1 MDIPQ
6 WFVLVGLLLLLM
18 GLTAPAIKRIPVT
31 SAIIYL
37 AVGIILG
44 PSVLGLFHINPIE
57 NAKALELLTEVAVL
71 ISLFAAG
78 VKMPVPVSLERWQS
92 PFRLAFLGM
101 AVSVGL
107 VAAFAHLALGLSL
120 GAAVLLGAII
130 APTDPVLATDVQVRH
145 PGDRDHLRFTLTS
158 EAGMNDGSAFPFVM
172 LGLGL
177 LGGGWGSGR

>member
-78 VKMPVPVSLERWQS
+78 V
-92 PFRLAFLGM
+92 
-101 AVSVGL
+101 
-107 VAAFAHLALGLSL
+107 
-120 GAAVLLGAII
+120 
-130 APTDPVLATDVQVRH
+130 
-145 PGDRDHLRFTLTS
+145 
-158 EAGMNDGSAFPFVM
+158 
-172 LGLGL
+172 
-177 LGGGWGSGR
+177 